1 MTETIF
7 WGGISFPRVSTFILR
22 KETINEERVINYKS
36 DEELEAM
43 TKLRSQV
50 QSMCVSS
57 SLTL

>member
-7 WGGISFPRVSTFILR
+7 LGGISFPRVSTFILR

-50 QSMCVSS
+50 QMPCV
-57 SLTL
+57 